1 MFSNFKSWKESW
13 SDLNVSVR
21 ETFQNH
27 WLRILIL
34 SSFIIGLL
42 IFSYNMDNTKENIE
56 NKKLLLHFA
65 IEFSGVLFLFL
76 LIEHGLDKLNSG
88 ISDPE
93 KLPLDKII
101 KSIKEGKNELIL
113 YDIYLKTILN
123 KKLTDFETSLKT
135 ALDNNSEFKVKIL
148 LFDPGTKESSDDI
161 ELRAS
166 QLAPDLKN
174 KEEISKATSELK
186 EEIEVTHEKLEA
198 SLKEICSSLKICND
212 RIDLRY
218 YKEAPLFSMYY
229 LDGMAYISFYQ
240 KGKLTTDSRQLY
252 VPENTELGELVLK
265 FFMTRFMNIWTDK
278 STTKKNLHK

>member
-113 YDIYLKTILN
+113 YDIYLKTMLN
-123 KKLTDFETSLKT
+123 TTYFLKT
-135 ALDNNSEFKVKIL
+135 
-148 LFDPGTKESSDDI
+148 
-161 ELRAS
+161 
-166 QLAPDLKN
+166 
-174 KEEISKATSELK
+174 
-186 EEIEVTHEKLEA
+186 
-198 SLKEICSSLKICND
+198 
-212 RIDLRY
+212 
-218 YKEAPLFSMYY
+218 
-229 LDGMAYISFYQ
+229 
-240 KGKLTTDSRQLY
+240 
-252 VPENTELGELVLK
+252 
-265 FFMTRFMNIWTDK
+265 
-278 STTKKNLHK
+278 